1 MMSFS
6 YALPQF
12 PARVGS
18 VMMVYSNR
26 LFMVFFLTT
35 SIIGLYS
42 FSLKLAS
49 GVQILGT
56 AFMMAWL
63 PFMYQQFA
71 KENHRLL
78 FAKFMP

>member
-26 LFMVFFLTT
+26 LFMVFF
-35 SIIGLYS
+35 
-42 FSLKLAS
+42 
-49 GVQILGT
+49 
-56 AFMMAWL
+56 
-63 PFMYQQFA
+63 
-71 KENHRLL
+71 
-78 FAKFMP
+78 